1 MSANPPPR
9 AKRSF
14 ALGRI
19 CPIGPIGPT
28 KMIKEITIDSQNYPC
43 LLKEIEEPPD
53 KIYVRGEIPKRD
65 FLAIVGTRQC
75 SAYGKQA
82 TIDIAKDLTRAGL
95 GIISGMARGVD
106 TIAHRACLEAGGK
119 TIAVLAT
126 AIDDESIY
134 PRENLKLS
142 HEIIR
147 QGGCLL
153 SEFPTGTLTGRWS
166 FPRRNRLISGLS
178 IGVLVIEA
186 KTKSGAIITAR
197 WAQKQ
202 NKKLFAIPGSI
213 YSLNSWGPNH
223 LIKKGA
229 KLVRSA
235 KDILEEVG
243 ISPIERQEK
252 IINNSPEGALILRIL
267 KSGPLHI
274 EDIIKQTGLSP
285 QKVCSTL
292 SLMEIEGQV
301 RSLGGNIYGL
311 RT

>member
-1 MSANPPPR
+1 
-9 AKRSF
+9 
-14 ALGRI
+14 
-19 CPIGPIGPT
+19 
-28 KMIKEITIDSQNYPC
+28 MIKEITIDNQDYPY
-43 LLKEIEEPPD
+43 LLKRIKEPPGR
-53 KIYVRGEIPKRD
+53 IYVREKIPKGD

-75 SAYGKQA
+75 STYGKQA
-82 TIDIAKDLTRAGL
+82 TINITKDLIRAGL
-95 GIISGMARGVD
+95 GIISGMARGID
-106 TIAHRACLEAGGK
+106 TIAHQACLEAGGK

-126 AIDDESIY
+126 PIDDESIY

-153 SEFPTGTLTGRWS
+153 SESPTGASTDRWS

-186 KTKSGAIITAR
+186 KTKSGAIITAQ

-213 YSLNSWGPNH
+213 YSSNSWGPNH

-229 KLVRSA
+229 KLVQSA
-235 KDILEEVG
+235 KDILEELG
-243 ISPIERQEK
+243 ITPIQRQEK
-252 IINNSPEGALILRIL
+252 IINNSDEGILILKIL

-274 EDIIKQTGLSP
+274 EDIIKQAGLSP

-301 RSLGGNIYGL
+301 RNLGRNIYGL
-311 RT
+311 RA